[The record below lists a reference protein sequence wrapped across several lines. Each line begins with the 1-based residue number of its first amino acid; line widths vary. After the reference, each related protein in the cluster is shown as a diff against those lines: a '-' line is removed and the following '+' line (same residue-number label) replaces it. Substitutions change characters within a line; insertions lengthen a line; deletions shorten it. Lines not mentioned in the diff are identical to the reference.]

1 MNGRLLFVKPMA
13 RPRTVA
19 DADILMALHAVVGR
33 IGPTR
38 MTLADVASEVGLSA
52 ATLVQRFGSKRG
64 LLLAFAKAG
73 AETADYCFAGVRA
86 KHASP
91 LDALVAAATM
101 MTRSMGSPEE
111 LANGLA
117 FLQIDISDREFRRY
131 ALESFEKSHAGYRA
145 LLDDA
150 VKAKELMP
158 CDTAKLAHAV
168 AAVSGG
174 SLITWAVWQRGPA
187 ERWVRRD
194 LETLLA
200 PHRAVAPERAAR
212 RETRLDATAAQPRPR
227 PRGGA

>member
-1 MNGRLLFVKPMA
+1 MA

-33 IGPTR
+33 IGPMR
-38 MTLADVASEVGLSA
+38 MTLADVAAEVGLSA

-73 AETADYCFAGVRA
+73 AETAEDCFTSVRA
-86 KHASP
+86 RHASP
-91 LDALVAAATM
+91 LDALTAAATL
-101 MTRSMGSPEE
+101 MTQSMGSPQE

-117 FLQIDISDREFRRY
+117 FLQLDIGDREFRKY
-131 ALESFEKSHAGYRA
+131 ALEGVEKTHAGYRA

-150 VKAKELMP
+150 VKARELKP

-168 AAVSGG
+168 AALSGG
-174 SLITWAVWQRGPA
+174 SLIGWAVWQRGA
-187 ERWVRRD
+187 AATWVRRD

-200 PHRAVAPERAAR
+200 PYR
-212 RETRLDATAAQPRPR
+212 RTSRRR
-227 PRGGA
+227 VKRHV

>member
-1 MNGRLLFVKPMA
+1 MG

-64 LLLAFAKAG
+64 LLLAFARAG
-73 AETADYCFAGVRA
+73 AETADYCFSGVREQ
-86 KHASP
+86 HASP
-91 LDALVAAATM
+91 LEALVAAATL
-101 MTRSMGSPEE
+101 MTKSMGSPEE

-117 FLQIDISDREFRRY
+117 FLQMDISDREFRKY
-131 ALESFEKSHAGYRA
+131 ALESFEKTVAGYRA

-150 VKAKELMP
+150 VKAGELKP
-158 CDTAKLAHAV
+158 CETAKLAHAV
-168 AAVSGG
+168 SAVSGG
-174 SLITWAVWQRGPA
+174 SLIGWAVWQRGTA
-187 ERWVRRD
+187 ERWVKRD

-200 PHRAVAPERAAR
+200 PYRNKKAAR
-212 RETRLDATAAQPRPR
+212 QKSRRKSRP
-227 PRGGA
+227 A

>member
-1 MNGRLLFVKPMA
+1 MG

-64 LLLAFAKAG
+64 LLLAFARVG
-73 AETADYCFAGVRA
+73 AETADYCFAGVREQ
-86 KHASP
+86 HASP
-91 LDALVAAATM
+91 LEALIAAATM
-101 MTRSMGSPEE
+101 MTKSMGSPEE

-117 FLQIDISDREFRRY
+117 FLQMDISDREFRKY
-131 ALESFEKSHAGYRA
+131 ALESFQKTVAGYRA

-150 VKAKELMP
+150 VKAGELKP
-158 CDTAKLAHAV
+158 CDTTKLAHAV
-168 AAVSGG
+168 SAVSGG
-174 SLITWAVWQRGPA
+174 SLIGWAVWQRGTA
-187 ERWVRRD
+187 ERWVKRD

-200 PHRAVAPERAAR
+200 PYRAKSAAR
-212 RETRLDATAAQPRPR
+212 KKSRRY
-227 PRGGA
+227 

>member
-1 MNGRLLFVKPMA
+1 MA
-13 RPRTVA
+13 RPRTIA
-19 DADILMALHAVVGR
+19 DEDILMALHAVVGR

-38 MTLADVASEVGLSA
+38 MTLADVAAEVGLSP

-73 AETADYCFAGVRA
+73 AESADYCFAAVRA
-86 KHASP
+86 AHESP
-91 LDALVAAATM
+91 LAALIAAATM

-117 FLQIDISDREFRRY
+117 FLQIDISDREFRKH
-131 ALESFEKSHAGYRA
+131 ALVSFEKSAKGYKS

-150 VKAKELMP
+150 VEAGELLP
-158 CDTAKLAHAV
+158 CDTTKLAHAV
-168 AAVSGG
+168 GAISGG
-174 SLITWAVWQRGPA
+174 SLIAWAVLQKGTA

-200 PHRAVAPERAAR
+200 PYRAKPGAKKEPKR
-212 RETRLDATAAQPRPR
+212 RENVPLNDRL
-227 PRGGA
+227 

>member
-1 MNGRLLFVKPMA
+1 MA

-33 IGPTR
+33 IGPAR
-38 MTLADVASEVGLSA
+38 MTLADVASEVGLSP

-73 AETADYCFAGVRA
+73 AETSDYCFAAVRA
-86 KHASP
+86 AHKSP
-91 LDALVAAATM
+91 LEALKAAATA
-101 MTRSMGSPEE
+101 MTQSMGSPEE

-117 FLQIDISDREFRRY
+117 FLQMDISDREFRKY
-131 ALESFEKSHAGYRA
+131 ALESFEKTVSGYRA

-150 VKAKELMP
+150 MKAKELKP
-158 CDTAKLAHAV
+158 CDTQKLAHAV

-174 SLITWAVWQRGPA
+174 SLIAWAVWQRGSA
-187 ERWVRRD
+187 EKWVRRD

-200 PHRAVAPERAAR
+200 PYLRGSR
-212 RETRLDATAAQPRPR
+212 TR
-227 PRGGA
+227 

>member
-1 MNGRLLFVKPMA
+1 MP

-64 LLLAFAKAG
+64 LLLAFARAG

-86 KHASP
+86 QHASP
-91 LDALVAAATM
+91 LDALIAAATM
-101 MTRSMGSPEE
+101 MTKTMGSPEE

-150 VKAKELMP
+150 VKAGELMP

-174 SLITWAVWQRGPA
+174 SLIAWAVWQRGPA
-187 ERWVRRD
+187 ERWVKRD

-200 PHRAVAPERAAR
+200 PYRPTSRAASTKRAR
-212 RETRLDATAAQPRPR
+212 R
-227 PRGGA
+227 

>member
-1 MNGRLLFVKPMA
+1 MG

-33 IGPTR
+33 IGPSR

-64 LLLAFAKAG
+64 LLLAFARAG
-73 AETADYCFAGVRA
+73 AETADYCFAGVREQ
-86 KHASP
+86 HASP
-91 LDALVAAATM
+91 LEALIAAATL
-101 MTRSMGSPEE
+101 MTKSMGSPEE

-117 FLQIDISDREFRRY
+117 FLQMDISDREFRKY
-131 ALESFEKSHAGYRA
+131 ALESFEKTVAGYRA

-150 VKAKELMP
+150 VKAGELKP

-168 AAVSGG
+168 SAVSGG
-174 SLITWAVWQRGPA
+174 SLIGWAVWQRGTA
-187 ERWVRRD
+187 ERWVKRD

-200 PHRAVAPERAAR
+200 PYRRRPKAAKGRA
-212 RETRLDATAAQPRPR
+212 RPR
-227 PRGGA
+227 RNV